1 MEQLTVHDLTAAYA
15 LDALDDDDKRTYEEH
30 LATCADCQRE
40 LSGFSTA
47 AGALAYAVESPPP
60 PAALR
65 GRILDAAR
73 AERTNVIPLRPR
85 WTPLAKAVA
94 AAAACAAIGFGVWA
108 ASLSRSLEQERSAR
122 EQSDRALA
130 VLSDP
135 NASRIALTGSSTG
148 SLVVSPT
155 GEAAL
160 VVSRLDRAP
169 SGKTY
174 EAWVIENG
182 KPARAGTFAGG
193 GDTSVLRLDRSVPD
207 GARVAVTL
215 ERSPGAEQ
223 PSGPRIVSSSRPV

>member
-15 LDALDDDDKRTYEEH
+15 LDALDDDEKRTYEAH
-30 LATCADCQRE
+30 LATCPECQRE
-40 LSGFSTA
+40 LTGLANA
-47 AGALAYAVESPPP
+47 AGALAYAVESPAPSP
-60 PAALR
+60 ALR
-65 GRILDAAR
+65 GRIMDAAR
-73 AERTNVIPLRPR
+73 AERRNVVPFRSR
-85 WTPLAKAVA
+85 WTTGAKIAA

-108 ASLSRSLEQERSAR
+108 ASLSRSLERERSAR
-122 EQSDRALA
+122 DQADRALA
-130 VLSDP
+130 VLADP
-135 NASRIALTGSSTG
+135 SASRIALTGAAAG
-148 SLVVSPT
+148 SLVVSKN

-193 GDTSVLRLDRSVPD
+193 DDTSVLRLDRSVPN

-215 ERSPGAEQ
+215 ERAPGVEQ
-223 PSGPRIVSSSRPV
+223 PAGPMVVSSRTV